1 MQSKYW
7 QEYWDNY
14 YKFMAV
20 YLGGLQEAYD
30 DVDIK
35 KEYLEVS
42 RLFEPSMPP
51 VGYDNNQNNS
61 NSTQQDNNNLQQNNN
76 LPMGSGDNS
85 NSQPNNN
92 GDMSINDAL
101 STEYFMIPEINQGP
115 GPVIPPGSN
124 QGPGPVMQ
132 PGSNQGPGSAMQPG
146 INQGPGSA
154 MQPGNNQG
162 PGPVMQPG
170 SNQSPQPFMS
180 PGPFVSPG
188 GGQFTINNCRRM
200 AVVRIEARRGFNPQN
215 FYMIVDRTDRRSIQG
230 YRIACENNRIRFVP
244 MAIEYRNINVIE
256 CAL

>member
-51 VGYDNNQNNS
+51 TGYENNQNNNNN

-76 LPMGSGDNS
+76 SPMGSGDNS

-124 QGPGPVMQ
+124 QGPE
-132 PGSNQGPGSAMQPG
+132 
-146 INQGPGSA
+146 
-154 MQPGNNQG
+154 
-162 PGPVMQPG
+162 PVMQPG
-170 SNQSPQPFMS
+170 SNQSPQPFTS
-180 PGPFVSPG
+180 PEPFVSPG

-215 FYMIVDRTDRRSIQG
+215 FYMIVDRADRRSIQG

>member
-51 VGYDNNQNNS
+51 TGYENNQNNNNN

-76 LPMGSGDNS
+76 SPMGSGDNS
-85 NSQPNNN
+85 NSHPNNN

-115 GPVIPPGSN
+115 GPVIQPGVN
-124 QGPGPVMQ
+124 QGPGPV
-132 PGSNQGPGSAMQPG
+132 
-146 INQGPGSA
+146 I
-154 MQPGNNQG
+154 
-162 PGPVMQPG
+162 QPG
-170 SNQSPQPFMS
+170 SNQSPQPFIS

-215 FYMIVDRTDRRSIQG
+215 FYMIVDRADRRSIQG

>member
-51 VGYDNNQNNS
+51 TGYENNQNNNNN

-76 LPMGSGDNS
+76 SPMGSGDNS

-115 GPVIPPGSN
+115 GPVIQPGVN
-124 QGPGPVMQ
+124 QGPGPV
-132 PGSNQGPGSAMQPG
+132 
-146 INQGPGSA
+146 I
-154 MQPGNNQG
+154 
-162 PGPVMQPG
+162 QPG
-170 SNQSPQPFMS
+170 SNQSPQPFIS
-180 PGPFVSPG
+180 PEPFVSPG

>member
-51 VGYDNNQNNS
+51 TGYENNQNNNNN

-76 LPMGSGDNS
+76 SPMGSGDNS

-92 GDMSINDAL
+92 GDMSINAAL
-101 STEYFMIPEINQGP
+101 STEYSMIPEINQGP

-124 QGPGPVMQ
+124 QGPE
-132 PGSNQGPGSAMQPG
+132 
-146 INQGPGSA
+146 
-154 MQPGNNQG
+154 
-162 PGPVMQPG
+162 PVMQPG
-170 SNQSPQPFMS
+170 SNQSPQPFTS
-180 PGPFVSPG
+180 PEPFVSPG

-215 FYMIVDRTDRRSIQG
+215 FYMIVDRADRRSIQG

>member
-1 MQSKYW
+1 
-7 QEYWDNY
+7 
-14 YKFMAV
+14 MAV

-51 VGYDNNQNNS
+51 TGYENNQNNNNN

-76 LPMGSGDNS
+76 SPMGSGDNS

-115 GPVIPPGSN
+115 GPVIQPGVN
-124 QGPGPVMQ
+124 QGPGPVI
-132 PGSNQGPGSAMQPG
+132 P
-146 INQGPGSA
+146 
-154 MQPGNNQG
+154 
-162 PGPVMQPG
+162 PG
-170 SNQSPQPFMS
+170 SNQSPQPFTS
-180 PGPFVSPG
+180 PEPFVSPG

>member
-1 MQSKYW
+1 
-7 QEYWDNY
+7 
-14 YKFMAV
+14 MAV

-42 RLFEPSMPP
+42 RLFEPSMPQT
-51 VGYDNNQNNS
+51 GYENNQNNNNN

-76 LPMGSGDNS
+76 SPMGSGDNS

-124 QGPGPVMQ
+124 QGPE
-132 PGSNQGPGSAMQPG
+132 
-146 INQGPGSA
+146 
-154 MQPGNNQG
+154 
-162 PGPVMQPG
+162 PVMQPG
-170 SNQSPQPFMS
+170 SNQSPQPFIS

-215 FYMIVDRTDRRSIQG
+215 FYMIVDRADRRSIQG

>member
-51 VGYDNNQNNS
+51 VGYDNNQNNN

-76 LPMGSGDNS
+76 LPMGNGDNS

-115 GPVIPPGSN
+115 GPSY
-124 QGPGPVMQ
+124 
-132 PGSNQGPGSAMQPG
+132 
-146 INQGPGSA
+146 
-154 MQPGNNQG
+154 
-162 PGPVMQPG
+162 
-170 SNQSPQPFMS
+170 
-180 PGPFVSPG
+180 
-188 GGQFTINNCRRM
+188 TTRC
-200 AVVRIEARRGFNPQN
+200 
-215 FYMIVDRTDRRSIQG
+215 
-230 YRIACENNRIRFVP
+230 
-244 MAIEYRNINVIE
+244 
-256 CAL
+256 

>member
-51 VGYDNNQNNS
+51 TGYENNQNNNNN

-76 LPMGSGDNS
+76 SPMGSGDNS

-115 GPVIPPGSN
+115 GPVIQPGVNQGPGPVIQPGSN
-124 QGPGPVMQ
+124 QGPGPV
-132 PGSNQGPGSAMQPG
+132 
-146 INQGPGSA
+146 I
-154 MQPGNNQG
+154 
-162 PGPVMQPG
+162 QPG
-170 SNQSPQPFMS
+170 SNQSPQPFIS

-215 FYMIVDRTDRRSIQG
+215 FYMIVDRADRRSIQG

-256 CAL
+256 CVL

>member
-51 VGYDNNQNNS
+51 TGYENNQNNNNN

-76 LPMGSGDNS
+76 SPMGSGDNS

-115 GPVIPPGSN
+115 GPVIQPGVN
-124 QGPGPVMQ
+124 QGPVPV
-132 PGSNQGPGSAMQPG
+132 
-146 INQGPGSA
+146 I
-154 MQPGNNQG
+154 
-162 PGPVMQPG
+162 QPG
-170 SNQSPQPFMS
+170 SNQSPQPFIS

-215 FYMIVDRTDRRSIQG
+215 FYMIVDRADRRSIQG

>member
-51 VGYDNNQNNS
+51 TGYENNQNNNNN
-61 NSTQQDNNNLQQNNN
+61 NSTQQDNNS
-76 LPMGSGDNS
+76 PMGSGDNS

-115 GPVIPPGSN
+115 GPVIQPGVN
-124 QGPGPVMQ
+124 QGPGPV
-132 PGSNQGPGSAMQPG
+132 
-146 INQGPGSA
+146 I
-154 MQPGNNQG
+154 
-162 PGPVMQPG
+162 QPG
-170 SNQSPQPFMS
+170 SNQSPQPFIS

-215 FYMIVDRTDRRSIQG
+215 FYMIVDRADRRSIQG

>member
-1 MQSKYW
+1 
-7 QEYWDNY
+7 
-14 YKFMAV
+14 
-20 YLGGLQEAYD
+20 
-30 DVDIK
+30 
-35 KEYLEVS
+35 
-42 RLFEPSMPP
+42 
-51 VGYDNNQNNS
+51 
-61 NSTQQDNNNLQQNNN
+61 
-76 LPMGSGDNS
+76 MGSGDNS

-115 GPVIPPGSN
+115 GPVIQPGVNQGPGPVIQPGSN
-124 QGPGPVMQ
+124 QGPGPV
-132 PGSNQGPGSAMQPG
+132 
-146 INQGPGSA
+146 I
-154 MQPGNNQG
+154 
-162 PGPVMQPG
+162 QPG
-170 SNQSPQPFMS
+170 SNQSPQPFIS

-215 FYMIVDRTDRRSIQG
+215 FYMIVDRADRRSIQG

>member
-76 LPMGSGDNS
+76 LPMGNGDNS

-92 GDMSINDAL
+92 GNMSTNDGL
-101 STEYFMIPEINQGP
+101 STEYFMIPEIGQGP
-115 GPVIPPGSN
+115 GPVIP
-124 QGPGPVMQ
+124 
-132 PGSNQGPGSAMQPG
+132 
-146 INQGPGSA
+146 
-154 MQPGNNQG
+154 PGNNQG

>member
-51 VGYDNNQNNS
+51 TGYENNQNNNNN

-76 LPMGSGDNS
+76 SPMGSGDNS

-115 GPVIPPGSN
+115 GPVIQPGVN
-124 QGPGPVMQ
+124 QGPGPV
-132 PGSNQGPGSAMQPG
+132 
-146 INQGPGSA
+146 I
-154 MQPGNNQG
+154 
-162 PGPVMQPG
+162 QPG
-170 SNQSPQPFMS
+170 SNQSPQPFTS

-215 FYMIVDRTDRRSIQG
+215 FYMIVDRADRRSIQG

>member
-1 MQSKYW
+1 
-7 QEYWDNY
+7 
-14 YKFMAV
+14 
-20 YLGGLQEAYD
+20 
-30 DVDIK
+30 
-35 KEYLEVS
+35 
-42 RLFEPSMPP
+42 
-51 VGYDNNQNNS
+51 
-61 NSTQQDNNNLQQNNN
+61 
-76 LPMGSGDNS
+76 MGSGDNS

-115 GPVIPPGSN
+115 GPVIQPGVN
-124 QGPGPVMQ
+124 QGPE
-132 PGSNQGPGSAMQPG
+132 
-146 INQGPGSA
+146 
-154 MQPGNNQG
+154 
-162 PGPVMQPG
+162 PVMQPG
-170 SNQSPQPFMS
+170 SNQSPQPFIS

>member
-20 YLGGLQEAYD
+20 YIGGLQEAYD

-51 VGYDNNQNNS
+51 TGYENNQNNNNN

-76 LPMGSGDNS
+76 SPMGSGDNS

-115 GPVIPPGSN
+115 GPVIQPGVN
-124 QGPGPVMQ
+124 QGPGPV
-132 PGSNQGPGSAMQPG
+132 
-146 INQGPGSA
+146 I
-154 MQPGNNQG
+154 
-162 PGPVMQPG
+162 QPG
-170 SNQSPQPFMS
+170 SNQSPQPFIS

>member
-76 LPMGSGDNS
+76 LPMGNGDDS

-124 QGPGPVMQ
+124 QGPE
-132 PGSNQGPGSAMQPG
+132 
-146 INQGPGSA
+146 
-154 MQPGNNQG
+154 
-162 PGPVMQPG
+162 PVMQPG

>member
-76 LPMGSGDNS
+76 LPMGNGDNS

-92 GDMSINDAL
+92 GDMSINDGL

-132 PGSNQGPGSAMQPG
+132 PGNNQGPGPV
-146 INQGPGSA
+146 IPPGS
-154 MQPGNNQG
+154 NQG

>member
-51 VGYDNNQNNS
+51 VGYDNNQNNN

-76 LPMGSGDNS
+76 LPMGNGDNS

-124 QGPGPVMQ
+124 QGPE
-132 PGSNQGPGSAMQPG
+132 
-146 INQGPGSA
+146 
-154 MQPGNNQG
+154 
-162 PGPVMQPG
+162 PVMQPG
-170 SNQSPQPFMS
+170 SNQSPQPFTS

-215 FYMIVDRTDRRSIQG
+215 FYMIVDRADRRSIQG

>member
-51 VGYDNNQNNS
+51 TGYENNQNNNNN

-76 LPMGSGDNS
+76 SPMGSGDNS

-115 GPVIPPGSN
+115 GPVIQPGVN
-124 QGPGPVMQ
+124 QGPGPV
-132 PGSNQGPGSAMQPG
+132 
-146 INQGPGSA
+146 I
-154 MQPGNNQG
+154 
-162 PGPVMQPG
+162 QPG
-170 SNQSPQPFMS
+170 SNQSPQPFTS
-180 PGPFVSPG
+180 PEPFVSPG

-215 FYMIVDRTDRRSIQG
+215 FYMIVDRADRRSIQG

>member
-1 MQSKYW
+1 
-7 QEYWDNY
+7 
-14 YKFMAV
+14 MAV

-51 VGYDNNQNNS
+51 TGYENNQNNNNN

-76 LPMGSGDNS
+76 SPMGSGDNS

-115 GPVIPPGSN
+115 GPVIQPGVN
-124 QGPGPVMQ
+124 QGPGPVIQ
-132 PGSNQGPGSAMQPG
+132 PGV
-146 INQGPGSA
+146 
-154 MQPGNNQG
+154 NQG
-162 PGPVMQPG
+162 PGPVIPPG
-170 SNQSPQPFMS
+170 SNQSPQPFTS
-180 PGPFVSPG
+180 PEPFVSPG

-215 FYMIVDRTDRRSIQG
+215 FYMIVDRADRRSIQG

>member
-1 MQSKYW
+1 
-7 QEYWDNY
+7 
-14 YKFMAV
+14 MAV

-51 VGYDNNQNNS
+51 TGYENNQNNNNN

-76 LPMGSGDNS
+76 SPMGSGDNS

-115 GPVIPPGSN
+115 GPVIQPGVN
-124 QGPGPVMQ
+124 QGPGPV
-132 PGSNQGPGSAMQPG
+132 
-146 INQGPGSA
+146 I
-154 MQPGNNQG
+154 
-162 PGPVMQPG
+162 QPG
-170 SNQSPQPFMS
+170 SNQSPQPFIS

-215 FYMIVDRTDRRSIQG
+215 FYMIVDRADRRSIQG

>member
-92 GDMSINDAL
+92 GNMSTNDGL
-101 STEYFMIPEINQGP
+101 STEYFMIPEIGQGP

-124 QGPGPVMQ
+124 QGPGP
-132 PGSNQGPGSAMQPG
+132 AMQPG
-146 INQGPGSA
+146 I
-154 MQPGNNQG
+154 NQG

>member
-51 VGYDNNQNNS
+51 TGYENNQNNNNN

-76 LPMGSGDNS
+76 SPMGSGDNS

-124 QGPGPVMQ
+124 QGPEPF
-132 PGSNQGPGSAMQPG
+132 
-146 INQGPGSA
+146 
-154 MQPGNNQG
+154 
-162 PGPVMQPG
+162 MQPG
-170 SNQSPQPFMS
+170 SNQSPQPFTS

>member
-20 YLGGLQEAYD
+20 YIGGLQEAYD

-51 VGYDNNQNNS
+51 TGYENNQNNNNN

-76 LPMGSGDNS
+76 SPMGSGDNS

-115 GPVIPPGSN
+115 GPVIQPGVN
-124 QGPGPVMQ
+124 QGPGPV
-132 PGSNQGPGSAMQPG
+132 
-146 INQGPGSA
+146 I
-154 MQPGNNQG
+154 
-162 PGPVMQPG
+162 QPG
-170 SNQSPQPFMS
+170 SNQSPQPFIS

-215 FYMIVDRTDRRSIQG
+215 FYMIVDRADRRSIQG

>member
-51 VGYDNNQNNS
+51 TGYENNQNNNNN

-76 LPMGSGDNS
+76 SPMGSGDNS

-115 GPVIPPGSN
+115 GPVIQPGVN
-124 QGPGPVMQ
+124 QGPGPV
-132 PGSNQGPGSAMQPG
+132 
-146 INQGPGSA
+146 I
-154 MQPGNNQG
+154 
-162 PGPVMQPG
+162 QPG
-170 SNQSPQPFMS
+170 SNQSPQPFIS

-200 AVVRIEARRGFNPQN
+200 AIVRIVMRRGFNPSE
-215 FYMIVDRTDRRSIQG
+215 FFMVVDRADSRSIQG
-230 YRIACENNRIRFVP
+230 FRIACEGGRIRFVP
-244 MAIEYRNINVIE
+244 MAVEYRNINFIE
-256 CAL
+256 CAF

>member
-20 YLGGLQEAYD
+20 YLEGLQEAYD

-51 VGYDNNQNNS
+51 TGYENNQNNNNN
-61 NSTQQDNNNLQQNNN
+61 NSTQQDNNS
-76 LPMGSGDNS
+76 PMGSGDNS

-115 GPVIPPGSN
+115 GPVIQPGVN
-124 QGPGPVMQ
+124 QGPGPV
-132 PGSNQGPGSAMQPG
+132 
-146 INQGPGSA
+146 I
-154 MQPGNNQG
+154 
-162 PGPVMQPG
+162 QPG
-170 SNQSPQPFMS
+170 SNQSPQPFIS

-215 FYMIVDRTDRRSIQG
+215 FYMIVDRADRRSIQG

>member
-51 VGYDNNQNNS
+51 TGYENNQNNNNN
-61 NSTQQDNNNLQQNNN
+61 NSTQQDNNS
-76 LPMGSGDNS
+76 PMGSGDNS
-85 NSQPNNN
+85 NSHPNNN

-115 GPVIPPGSN
+115 GPVIQPGVN
-124 QGPGPVMQ
+124 QGPGPV
-132 PGSNQGPGSAMQPG
+132 
-146 INQGPGSA
+146 I
-154 MQPGNNQG
+154 
-162 PGPVMQPG
+162 QPG
-170 SNQSPQPFMS
+170 SNQSPQPFIS

-215 FYMIVDRTDRRSIQG
+215 FYMIVDRADRRSIQG